1 MFVEL
6 DIENISLVI
15 QNEDE
20 YGTPLSRL
28 TFNKMSLNMKQKE
41 FDMDVEINI
50 ENLDGSYYYL

>member
-1 MFVEL
+1 LYNKEQDYLKMFVEL

-28 TFNKMSLNMKQKE
+28 TFNKMSLNMK
-41 FDMDVEINI
+41 
-50 ENLDGSYYYL
+50 